1 MNPDYWKQIDIG
13 GAMFDY
19 EHFYASIA
27 AVMPDNCILAEIG
40 VANGKSLLYM
50 AGRLHLLKKNFTIH
64 DIDNMDY
71 GGDFQVNTILDN
83 IAAAGFEKQI
93 VLHRKDSLCAS
104 RLFPDR
110 YFDFVFID
118 ASHDYEHVKAD
129 IRLWQHKV
137 KPTGILAGHDIEMSE
152 VKRAVIECA
161 AVKQFNTIPTTNNLG
176 VWFYSIPQK
185 QQ

>member
-1 MNPDYWKQIDIG
+1 MNPDYWKTIDVG

-27 AVMPDNCILAEIG
+27 AAMPDNCILAEIG
-40 VANGKSLLYM
+40 VANGKSLLYL
-50 AGRLHLLKKNFTIH
+50 ARCLQQLDKDFTIH
-64 DIDNMDY
+64 AIDNMDY
-71 GGDFQVNTILDN
+71 GGDFQVKTILNN
-83 IAAAGFEKQI
+83 IAASGFEKQI

-104 RLFPDR
+104 RLFPDQ

-137 KPTGILAGHDIEMSE
+137 KPTGILAGHDSEMD
-152 VKRAVIECA
+152 VVMKAVVECA
-161 AVKQFNTIPTTNNLG
+161 ANNQFNTIPTTNNLG